1 MSDLAL
7 IADDLTGAADSGVA
21 FAGEGF
27 STAIPLGAPRRLPA
41 DVLVLSTESR
51 DVPPGEAERRVR
63 AALTA
68 AFGRHGEHRPPWL
81 YKKMDS
87 ALRGHPALELAVT
100 MALGRVSRALVAP
113 AIPSQ
118 RRTTVGGKQLEDG
131 VLLSETP
138 MGRATGR
145 ADLVELFRTGTRLPT
160 RSIDLATVRGP
171 SRELRSALSLPGSW
185 IAVADAET
193 DEDLDRLALTAVAAG
208 IRLYC
213 GAAGLTGVLAERL
226 PLHIVQQPPLVHRRP
241 GPTLTI
247 AGSQHAATAGQVAHL
262 EKNGAT
268 VCRLTS
274 DMIGPERASVEPV
287 VAAVRASL
295 AAGQATV
302 VTTAG
307 LPPSPLGGSAV
318 AARLAE
324 IAAAPGCAAAAGGLV
339 LTGGDVAAAVCAA
352 LGVEAFWLRGSVLPA
367 IPWSTLAGGAL
378 DGMVVATKAGSFGA
392 EHALTACGVFLSGV
406 R

>member
-63 AALTA
+63 AALAA

-118 RRTTVGGKQLEDG
+118 RRTTVGGRQLDG
-131 VLLSETP
+131 GVPLSETP
-138 MGRATGR
+138 LGRATGR
-145 ADLVELFRTGTRLPT
+145 SDLVELFRTGTRLPT

-171 SRELRSALSLPGSW
+171 SRALRAALSLPGSW

-193 DEDLDRLALTAVAAG
+193 DEDLDRLALVAVAAG
-208 IRLYC
+208 IRLFC

-226 PLHIVQQPPLVHRRP
+226 PLHIVQQPPLTRRRV
-241 GPTLTI
+241 GPPLTT
-247 AGSQHAATAGQVAHL
+247 AGSQHAATARQVAHA
-262 EKNGAT
+262 EAAGAT
-268 VCRLTS
+268 VVRLAPE
-274 DMIGPERASVEPV
+274 MIGPERASLEPV
-287 VAAVRASL
+287 VAATRASL
-295 AAGQATV
+295 AAGRATV

-324 IAAAPGCAAAAGGLV
+324 VVAAPGCGRAAGGLV
-339 LTGGDVAAAVCAA
+339 LTGGDVAAAVCAT
-352 LGVEAFWLRGSVLPA
+352 LGVEAIWLRGQVLPA
-367 IPWSTLAGGAL
+367 IPWATLAGGAL
-378 DGMVVATKAGSFGA
+378 DGVPTATKAGSFGD
-392 EHALTACGVFLSGV
+392 EDALTACATFLTSLS
-406 R
+406 

>member
-21 FAGEGF
+21 FAGHGL

-100 MALGRVSRALVAP
+100 MALGRVGRALVAP

-118 RRTTVGGKQLEDG
+118 RRTTVGGKQLDGG

-138 MGRATGR
+138 LGRATGR

-160 RSIDLATVRGP
+160 RSIGLATVRGP
-171 SRELRSALSLPGSW
+171 DRALRAALSLPGSW

-193 DEDLDRLALTAVAAG
+193 DADLDRLARVSVAAG
-208 IRLYC
+208 IRLFC

-226 PLHIVQQPPLVHRRP
+226 PLHIVQQPPLVPRRS
-241 GPTLTI
+241 GPILTI
-247 AGSQHAATAGQVAHL
+247 AGSQHAATARQVDHL
-262 EKNGAT
+262 EANGAT
-268 VCRLTS
+268 VIRLTS
-274 DMIGPERASVEPV
+274 EMIGAEGASLEPAV
-287 VAAVRASL
+287 TAARASL

-307 LPPSPLGGSAV
+307 LPPSSLGGAAV

-324 IAAAPGCAAAAGGLV
+324 IAAAPGCAEAVGGLV

-352 LGVEAFWLRGSVLPA
+352 LRVDAIWLRGEVLPA
-367 IPWSTLAGGAL
+367 IPWSTLAGGPL
-378 DGMVVATKAGSFGA
+378 DGLPAATKAGSFG
-392 EHALTACGVFLSGV
+392 EPHALTACAAFLAGLA
-406 R
+406 